1 MNVDTGVTLYDA
13 SAGGRLVMR
22 GEDRRSFLHNF
33 CTNDIEGLA
42 DGESCEAFV
51 TDMRGR
57 VLGHLWV
64 VAMPERLWLHSV
76 GSSLDS
82 LVSHLQKY
90 VITEDVEI
98 EDVTQRTSRVE
109 LCGEGSAAAAK
120 RITESLSGAWGA
132 AVGQAVVRWV
142 SDGDVL
148 LWLESEEEGSDLQ
161 LAAMATGVPVGT
173 PESFESRRIAAL
185 LPRFGPDI
193 DSSHLAQEVDRDE
206 LAISFSKGCY
216 LGQETIARV
225 ESRGRVNRLLRGLG
239 FEGERCPEPGA
250 VIVAEGGGEGG
261 SEVGRV
267 GSVAPTEGHSA
278 RSPDTAAA
286 LAMVRRE
293 VSQAGTRVE
302 VQTSEGPLAAW
313 IVERV
318 G

>member
-1 MNVDTGVTLYDA
+1 
-13 SAGGRLVMR
+13 MR
-22 GEDRRSFLHNF
+22 GEDHRNFLHNF
-33 CTNDIEGLA
+33 CTHDIEGLA

-51 TDMRGR
+51 TDMRGH

-64 VAMPERLWLHSV
+64 VAQPERLWLHSLGESV
-76 GSSLDS
+76 ES
-82 LVSHLQKY
+82 LVGHLQKY
-90 VITEDVEI
+90 VISEDVVI
-98 EDVTQRTSRVE
+98 EDVTESTSRVV
-109 LCGEGSAAAAK
+109 LCGEGSAAAAE
-120 RITESLSGAWGA
+120 RMSESLSESGGA
-132 AVGQAVVRWV
+132 ALSQAAVAWI
-142 SDGDVL
+142 SKGDVL
-148 LWLESEEEGSDLQ
+148 LWLESQDGSDLP
-161 LAAMATGVPVGT
+161 LAAMAAGVPVGT

-239 FEGERCPEPGA
+239 FEGEECPEPGA
-250 VIVAEGGGEGG
+250 VIVSEGGGEEA

-267 GSVAPTEGHSA
+267 GSVAVSEGPLA
-278 RSPDTAAA
+278 RSADTAVA

-293 VSQAGTRVE
+293 VSEAGTRVQ
-302 VQTSEGPLAAW
+302 VQTAEGPLSAW

-318 G
+318 V

>member
-1 MNVDTGVTLYDA
+1 MDTGVTLYDA

-51 TDMRGR
+51 TDMRGH

-64 VAMPERLWLHSV
+64 VAQPERLWLHSLGESV
-76 GSSLDS
+76 ES
-82 LVSHLQKY
+82 LVGHLQKY
-90 VITEDVEI
+90 VISEDVVI
-98 EDVTQRTSRVE
+98 EDVTESTSRVV
-109 LCGEGSAAAAK
+109 LRGEGSAAVAE
-120 RITESLSGAWGA
+120 RISESLSESWGA
-132 AVGQAVVRWV
+132 ALSQAPVAWL
-142 SDGDVL
+142 SQGDVL
-148 LWLESEEEGSDLQ
+148 LWLESEDGSDLP

-239 FEGERCPEPGA
+239 FEGEAYPDPGA
-250 VIVAEGGGEGG
+250 VIVSEEG
-261 SEVGRV
+261 SELGRV
-267 GSVAPTEGHSA
+267 GSVAVSEGPLA
-278 RSPDTAAA
+278 RSADTAVA

-293 VSQAGTRVE
+293 VSEAGTRVQ
-302 VQTSEGPLAAW
+302 VQTAEGPLSAW

-318 G
+318 V

>member
-1 MNVDTGVTLYDA
+1 
-13 SAGGRLVMR
+13 MR
-22 GEDRRSFLHNF
+22 GEDHRNFLHNF
-33 CTNDIEGLA
+33 CTHDIEGLA

-51 TDMRGR
+51 TDMRGH

-64 VAMPERLWLHSV
+64 VAQPERLWLHSLGESV
-76 GSSLDS
+76 ES
-82 LVSHLQKY
+82 LVGHLQKY
-90 VITEDVEI
+90 VITEDVVI
-98 EDVTQRTSRVE
+98 EDVTERTSRVV
-109 LCGEGSAAAAK
+109 LCGEGSAAAAE
-120 RITESLSGAWGA
+120 RISESLSESWGA
-132 AVGQAVVRWV
+132 ALSQAPVAWL
-142 SDGDVL
+142 SQGDVL
-148 LWLESEEEGSDLQ
+148 LWLESEDGSDLP

-239 FEGERCPEPGA
+239 FEGEAYPEPGA
-250 VIVAEGGGEGG
+250 VIVSEGGGEEAN
-261 SEVGRV
+261 EVGRV
-267 GSVAPTEGHSA
+267 GSVAVSEGPLA
-278 RSPDTAAA
+278 RSADTAVA

-293 VSQAGTRVE
+293 VSEAGTRVQ
-302 VQTSEGPLAAW
+302 VQTSEGLLSAW

-318 G
+318 V